1 MNRKE
6 FLDILRQ
13 SLVGEVGNQVIEQSI
28 SFYNEYISS
37 QSDKSEDEVIAEI
50 GDPRLI
56 AKTII
61 ESEKAAYGDTGSWD
75 KHDNNKTFYNDYYQG
90 NDNRGSSNNNR
101 VYHLKWYHM
110 AIIAVILLLLFF
122 FLIRIGWILLRL
134 LSVFFIPIVFIV
146 LIWALFRK
154 R

>member
-1 MNRKE
+1 MDKKE

-13 SLVGEVGNQVIEQSI
+13 SLEGEVDNSILEQSI

-37 QSDKSEDEVIAEI
+37 QSDKSEEEVIIEI

-61 ESEKAAYGDTGSWD
+61 ETENISRGEAGS
-75 KHDNNKTFYNDYYQG
+75 NYNSNINRSYEYTTD
-90 NDNRGSSNNNR
+90 NDNPGSANYNK
-101 VYHLKWYHM
+101 VYHIKWYHM
-110 AIIAVILLLLFF
+110 VLIAIIFVFLFVFLIKIGWMLIRLFF
-122 FLIRIGWILLRL
+122 M
-134 LSVFFIPIVFIV
+134 FFVPIIFIV
-146 LIWALFRK
+146 LLWSLFRK